1 MLLTVAIVGTG
12 NGISTMANSVKR
24 KNAGKMITS
33 AMNVAGIVMGTSSGG
48 IIASAL
54 EYVDSWF
61 GYKRNNKYIFN

>member
-1 MLLTVAIVGTG
+1 
-12 NGISTMANSVKR
+12 MANSVKR

-54 EYVDSWF
+54 EYVDFWF
-61 GYKRNNKYIFN
+61 GYKRNNKYIFD